1 MELQLSANLAKL
13 IDRLTRLLVV
23 TTRRSRCVSSRFC
36 SSRSSSAAS
45 VELASDVPDPHDQD
59 ARRSVSVLNDIAARN
74 H

>member
-45 VELASDVPDPHDQD
+45 VELASDVPDPHDSGCPSISLP
-59 ARRSVSVLNDIAARN
+59 RERHSGP
-74 H
+74 